1 MTRITETIGAAESEP
16 VGVAKAYAV
25 VDRHVGTWL
34 PLAWKLAVFYAAWIG
49 FALVARSLVAAP
61 EALALVAIAY
71 WFGWL
76 FAAATAVAGA
86 VVVLTSLLDQHRL
99 TARQAKY

>member
-1 MTRITETIGAAESEP
+1 MTRITETRGVPEEEA
-16 VGVAKAYAV
+16 VGLGKAYAV

-34 PLAWKLAVFYAAWIG
+34 PLTWKLAVFYVAWIG
-49 FALVARSLVAAP
+49 LALAARSVLATP
-61 EALALVAIAY
+61 EALQLAAIAY

-76 FAAATAVAGA
+76 FAIATAVAGA
-86 VVVLTSLLDQHRL
+86 VVVLTSLLDQYRL